1 MEYLIDIMNEFV
13 HLPEPRIRI
22 LIAKI
27 SPHGPHDMIC
37 PGYISLGRKK
47 KKKSTKFSGGKRDF
61 FHVQLEKHFKFNHF
75 LNLR

>member
-37 PGYISLGRKK
+37 PGYILSCTVGEA
-47 KKKSTKFSGGKRDF
+47 F
-61 FHVQLEKHFKFNHF
+61 
-75 LNLR
+75 